1 MRDGIYKQNCFE
13 SVEAVNTQHEA
24 FLFSF
29 SADDGDTDDDG
40 DDDDEDLNDGED
52 IHAATAEAYTCIR
65 SGVQYEVSVDDEVG
79 VESEFVLY
87 EIGQNDRFEMLQE
100 DAYFSMRAGQRSVL
114 VCMQFRMR
122 VGVCVCVFV

>member
-1 MRDGIYKQNCFE
+1 M
-13 SVEAVNTQHEA
+13 NTQHET

-29 SADDGDTDDDG
+29 NADDGDADDDG

-52 IHAATAEAYTCIR
+52 IHAATAGTKADAYTCIR

-87 EIGQNDRFEMLQE
+87 EIGQNDRFETLQE

-122 VGVCVCVFV
+122 VGVGVCVFLCN